1 MILDEPLRPACAAA
15 KTLNADDGAPFEAPQ
30 GSSSIENWKVGE
42 YVSLGFCRRH
52 TRSELVLFGV
62 AFTGSGERAIHPTH
76 QRASPAAAR
85 TSARQNSL
93 RSHLCRK
100 RSVHALM
107 PLPQEQFDARNDYKV
122 KL

>member
-1 MILDEPLRPACAAA
+1 
-15 KTLNADDGAPFEAPQ
+15 
-30 GSSSIENWKVGE
+30 
-42 YVSLGFCRRH
+42 
-52 TRSELVLFGV
+52 VLFGV

-107 PLPQEQFDARNDYKV
+107 SLPQEQFDAQNSTRSQRRVDV
-122 KL
+122 SLTSMVAMSQRIIPLG